1 MNKYLVLYRAPVS
14 AREQMANA
22 TPEQAKAGGID
33 IVNTGAQHT
42 QLSDRGPDTVKEKIQ
57 ATLDQFLGN
66 SATSEL
72 APAQATRPM
81 IANPGDY

>member
-1 MNKYLVLYRAPVS
+1 
-14 AREQMANA
+14 
-22 TPEQAKAGGID
+22 
-33 IVNTGAQHT
+33 
-42 QLSDRGPDTVKEKIQ
+42 VKEKIQ